1 MEKKF
6 NILFL
11 IIAVVFMSSCSPV
24 HETYYNIVAEGADSI
39 VQNHCRETTPLGPF
53 GTAIFKAHNNVSIEI
68 RSTLNNK
75 DLELAIKVLL
85 RIPKG
90 VSVIFK
96 DNNFVL
102 KDLSSGVIQNYKV
115 TNAYYYPIPIIHRNK
130 ILVDIFSTLEGE
142 TKIIGNKFFGRSEI
156 HKRYYA
162 TAHFGEISAEKYLLF
177 MPELEINGKT
187 FNFQEIIFIRESGW
201 FTYPINC

>member
-6 NILFL
+6 NVLFL
-11 IIAVVFMSSCSPV
+11 IIAVVFMSSCAPI
-24 HETYYNIVAEGADSI
+24 HETYYNIVAGGADSI
-39 VQNHCRETTPLGPF
+39 VQNYCRGTTPFGPF
-53 GTAIFKAHNNVSIEI
+53 GTAIFKAHNNVSLEI
-68 RSTLNNK
+68 TSTINNK
-75 DLELAIKVLL
+75 NLGLAIKVLL
-85 RIPKG
+85 KIPKG

-115 TNAYYYPIPIIHRNK
+115 TYSYYYHKYIRKRN
-130 ILVDIFSTLEGE
+130 IRQVDIFSTLEGE
-142 TKIIGNKFFGRSEI
+142 TRIIGNKFFGRSEI

-201 FTYPINC
+201 FISPINC

>member
-1 MEKKF
+1 
-6 NILFL
+6 
-11 IIAVVFMSSCSPV
+11 MSSCVPT
-24 HETYYNIVAEGADSI
+24 HETYYNIVAGGADSI
-39 VQNHCRETTPLGPF
+39 VQNYCRETTPSGPF

-68 RSTLNNK
+68 TSTLNNK
-75 DLELAIKVLL
+75 DLGLAIKVLL

-115 TNAYYYPIPIIHRNK
+115 TNAYYHPRPLIHRNK

-142 TKIIGNKFFGRSEI
+142 TKIIGNKFFGRKEI

-187 FNFQEIIFIRESGW
+187 FNFQEIIFIRDSGW
-201 FTYPINC
+201 FIYTLNC